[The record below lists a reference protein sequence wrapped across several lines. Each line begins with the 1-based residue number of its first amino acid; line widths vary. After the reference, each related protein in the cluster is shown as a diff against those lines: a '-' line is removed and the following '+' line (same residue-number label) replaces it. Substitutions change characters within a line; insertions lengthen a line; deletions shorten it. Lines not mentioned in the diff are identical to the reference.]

1 MAYIRA
7 KYKKGN
13 PYYYIVEGR
22 RTDGKVKQVVLEY
35 IGPLEKLEQLALS
48 GYLFKKTQKEACQN
62 SAGKT
67 SSSADVILD
76 ALESADLSFKAYEHG
91 AVMAMLWTAQQL
103 GIEEILDESFS
114 HKTIKGIPRS
124 RLLLLAMLHRAI
136 EPGSKREFTNW
147 CCETSLPYYL
157 QFDARELD
165 SAAFWEAMDG
175 ISEDEIITAW
185 NRIIQKLIE
194 LTGIDL
200 LRFHLDYSNYFTFIN
215 TTNGRCVICKRGHN
229 KQKRDDLLQFSL
241 AALTSSGLN
250 VPLVWQLYDG
260 NINDKTEFPA
270 FTAHIQKQLISLGID
285 PGDVTISFD
294 SGSNSEEN
302 FSNLGFHFVCA
313 YSMVGHKELYDIDL
327 NLYGQVPLQNGHE
340 RQAYFLP
347 ALDFSGIHGAGVL
360 TFSQALYDGQMAQ
373 LERDLKAIQENV
385 EEARRRLANK
395 RSSFYTQLKKRDESV
410 RHARRDAEE
419 YNARLDEEEKQQKE
433 SGTKKRGHAKKRKP
447 LPEWNAGQEM
457 LQIVHAMIYAK
468 HKYFAEFSSISLGK
482 NSDGTYD
489 LTWEI
494 NEEAEKAYVDK
505 FYGKKLIATDH
516 TDWSMADI
524 LNEYSDQE
532 CIENGIFRTSKDVD
546 HFAIRPQYHWTD
558 QKIRVHVFL
567 CLTAIT
573 IAEVMRTH
581 FENQGISHTKAALL
595 DRLNEVHEG
604 WVFLDDMK
612 VKRSLEKLDEEH
624 LKLWHITETINSG
637 LKPKSRIIRTQNIQQ
652 M

>member
-1 MAYIRA
+1 MAYIRT

-22 RTDGKVKQVVLEY
+22 RIDGKVKQVVLEY
-35 IGPLEKLEQLALS
+35 IGPLQKLEQLALS
-48 GYLFKKTQKEACQN
+48 GYLLKETQEKAVQN
-62 SAGKT
+62 SAGET
-67 SSSADVILD
+67 ASSADVSLS
-76 ALESADLSFKAYEHG
+76 ALESSDLSFKAYEHG

-103 GIEEILDESFS
+103 GMEDILDSSFS
-114 HKTIKGIPRS
+114 HKTIKGMPRS
-124 RLLLLAMLHRAI
+124 RVLLLAMLHRAI
-136 EPGSKREFTNW
+136 EPGSKREFANW

-157 QFDARELD
+157 QFDAHELD

-185 NRIIQKLIE
+185 NRIIQKLID

-200 LRFHLDYSNYFTFIN
+200 RQFHLDYSNYFTFIN

-241 AALTSSGLN
+241 AALTSSALN

-270 FTAHIQKQLISLGID
+270 FTVHIRKQLISLGVD
-285 PGDVTISFD
+285 PGEVTISFD
-294 SGSNSEEN
+294 GGSNSEEN

-313 YSMVGHKELYDIDL
+313 HSMVGHKELYDIDL
-327 NLYGQVPLQNGHE
+327 DLYDRVALLNGHE

-347 ALDFSGIHGAGVL
+347 TLDFSGIHGAGVL
-360 TFSQALYDGQMAQ
+360 IFSQALYDGQMAQ
-373 LERDLKAIQENV
+373 LKRDREAIRENV
-385 EEARRRLANK
+385 EEARRRLENK
-395 RSSFYTQLKKRDESV
+395 RSSFYAQLKKREELV

-419 YNARLDEEEKQQKE
+419 FNAGLEEEEKQQKE
-433 SGTKKRGHAKKRKP
+433 SGAKKQGRTRKHKT
-447 LPEWNAGQEM
+447 LPEWNAEQEM
-457 LQIVHAMIYAK
+457 LQIVHEMVYAK

-482 NSDGTYD
+482 KTDGNYD
-489 LTWEI
+489 FSWVI
-494 NEEAEKAYVDK
+494 NEAAEKAYVDK
-505 FYGKKLIATDH
+505 FYGKKLLVTDH
-516 TDWSMADI
+516 TDWSMVDI

-558 QKIRVHVFL
+558 QKIRVHAFL
-567 CLTAIT
+567 CLAAIT
-573 IAEVMRTH
+573 IAEVMRIH
-581 FENQGISHTKAALL
+581 FENQGIALTKSTLL

-612 VKRSLEKLDEEH
+612 VKRSLERLDEDH
-624 LKLWHITETINSG
+624 LKLWDIAEAINSG
-637 LKPKSRIIRTQNIQQ
+637 LKIEKKDATV
-652 M
+652 